1 MRFPRAEF
9 MRLALRLARKGA
21 GRTSPNPAVGA
32 VLVRRGEVVG
42 EGFHRAAGLPHAEA
56 MALQDAGEAA
66 RGADLYVTLEP
77 CAHAG
82 RTGPCTRAI
91 IAAGVRR
98 VAAAMQDPNPL
109 VAGKGFRALR
119 RAGIPV
125 VRGMMEEEAR
135 SLNRSY
141 CRWVVSGRPF
151 VTLKL
156 AISLDGQVAS
166 ASGESR
172 WISGDPARKIVHRM
186 RSETD
191 AVLVG
196 GETYRQDA
204 PQLTARV
211 RGGRNPGRV
220 ILTSRIAGVARSGR
234 FLKAGGRVIVAAPRG
249 VSREEALRDLSDRT
263 QVEDLKI
270 FVGALVLADTVGFIR
285 HLPHDLVEAF
295 RSTLQ
300 ETSEAHLL
308 LHVIDASDENRDS
321 QIEEV
326 ESVLEQIQA
335 DRIQRIQIMNKI
347 DINGVE
353 PRVDYDSA
361 GHARRIWLSAGTGD
375 GLGV

>member
-1 MRFPRAEF
+1 
-9 MRLALRLARKGA
+9 
-21 GRTSPNPAVGA
+21 
-32 VLVRRGEVVG
+32 
-42 EGFHRAAGLPHAEA
+42 

-220 ILTSRIAGVARSGR
+220 DALGREGITSLLAEGEGKTAGW
-234 FLKAGGRVIVAAPRG
+234 
-249 VSREEALRDLSDRT
+249 
-263 QVEDLKI
+263 
-270 FVGALVLADTVGFIR
+270 
-285 HLPHDLVEAF
+285 LVEAGAVDRYVF
-295 RSTLQ
+295 FL
-300 ETSEAHLL
+300 APLL
-308 LHVIDASDENRDS
+308 LGEGVRSIAGFAAGRMKEGRRLLITSVKRAGSDIMVVAEPASA
-321 QIEEV
+321 V
-326 ESVLEQIQA
+326 
-335 DRIQRIQIMNKI
+335 
-347 DINGVE
+347 
-353 PRVDYDSA
+353 
-361 GHARRIWLSAGTGD
+361 
-375 GLGV
+375 

>member
-1 MRFPRAEF
+1 

-21 GRTSPNPAVGA
+21 VMTSPNPAVGA

-42 EGFHRAAGLPHAEA
+42 KGFHRAAGLPHAEA
-56 MALQDAGEAA
+56 VALQDAGAAA
-66 RGADLYVTLEP
+66 RGTDLYVTLEP

-91 IAAGVRR
+91 IAAGVKR
-98 VAAAMQDPNPL
+98 VVAAMQDPNPL

-119 RAGIPV
+119 RAGILV
-125 VRGMMEEEAR
+125 VRGMMEEEAL

-166 ASGESR
+166 VSGESR

-196 GETYRQDA
+196 GETFRRDA
-204 PQLTARV
+204 PQLTARIP
-211 RGGRNPGRV
+211 GGKNPGRV
-220 ILTSRIAGVARSGR
+220 ILTSRIEGVSRNGA

-249 VSREEALRDLSDRT
+249 VSREDADRLRSLGIRVLLLPARKGRIGAGAFLDALGREGITSLL
-263 QVEDLKI
+263 VE
-270 FVGALVLADTVGFIR
+270 GGGQTSGW
-285 HLPHDLVEAF
+285 LVEAGAVDRYVF
-295 RSTLQ
+295 FL
-300 ETSEAHLL
+300 APLL
-308 LHVIDASDENRDS
+308 LGEGVRSIAGFAAGRMKDGRRLMFTSVKRAGCDIMVVAEPASA
-321 QIEEV
+321 V
-326 ESVLEQIQA
+326 
-335 DRIQRIQIMNKI
+335 
-347 DINGVE
+347 
-353 PRVDYDSA
+353 
-361 GHARRIWLSAGTGD
+361 
-375 GLGV
+375 